1 MEKKKRPTVS
11 DASAPDTAKH
21 TASPTKQ
28 SRILR
33 LLADGESL
41 NRFEAERIGDHT
53 LPSTIS
59 TLRHYHGLPLP
70 RRLSNFHDCM
80 GKLRALTYTGSISK
94 DGRLDAKTLRPL
106 AVRLPQR
113 PDKDRTISRQGPDK
127 DRTRPPD
134 KETARAQVPQGL
146 QSFSTTGQKSH
157 GKTVIRENGNT
168 GSPLSPE
175 LQSNDEWL
183 ADYSAAGRNVASRQ

>member
-59 TLRHYHGLPLP
+59 TLRHYHGLPIVSAREKVPNRFGTLTPCKRYHLP
-70 RRLSNFHDCM
+70 
-80 GKLRALTYTGSISK
+80 A
-94 DGRLDAKTLRPL
+94 DARPL
-106 AVRLPQR
+106 AL
-113 PDKDRTISRQGPDK
+113 
-127 DRTRPPD
+127 
-134 KETARAQVPQGL
+134 ALLAQW
-146 QSFSTTGQKSH
+146 
-157 GKTVIRENGNT
+157 E
-168 GSPLSPE
+168 
-175 LQSNDEWL
+175 
-183 ADYSAAGRNVASRQ
+183 AA